1 MKLEVHFLSTDT
13 TVEKELDTS
22 KKHTMLDA
30 SAEIKKGF
38 TEAEDSLKTLSD
50 SGINVDSLKEE
61 LASIRTDNENT
72 TEKKEVLNHLRELL
86 RKIEQLDANTEW
98 QRVEQELRE
107 EFDRLEKAQNDL
119 GNDNSAQLVNRLR
132 TQTDETIRAKNVQ
145 VGRELLEQINRLFF
159 QLTMVYQCMGLIQS
173 CNDRFGTIRW
183 KDSSRARQLV
193 NRGMEQISNNP
204 TTEGLQQ
211 IAAELIELMPQ
222 DEAANAG
229 GLLR

>member
-1 MKLEVHFLSTDT
+1 M
-13 TVEKELDTS
+13 
-22 KKHTMLDA
+22 
-30 SAEIKKGF
+30 
-38 TEAEDSLKTLSD
+38 SD

-119 GNDNSAQLVNRLR
+119 GNDNSAQLVNQLR

-173 CNDRFGTIRW
+173 CNERFGTIRW
-183 KDSSRARQLV
+183 KDSSRARQLI
-193 NRGMEQISNNP
+193 NRGLEEINNQP
-204 TTEGLQQ
+204 SVDKLHPIACGL
-211 IAAELIELMPQ
+211 IDLMPNE
-222 DEAANAG
+222 EAANAG
-229 GLLR
+229 GLLK